1 MKNNKKTLIFTL
13 LTSTSVFLT
22 SCEGTP
28 MTSEDFLKKL
38 FPNPWEALFT
48 FLAFVVLLIIVF
60 FVAYKPVKK
69 ILNER
74 KAYEKEKLESA
85 SKLETEAKNKLQAAE
100 SSIKESRKEAIS
112 IIDKAKEDASIQA
125 QIIID
130 NAHKQIENEKQLAKD
145 DILREIE
152 HSQDEIH
159 NEIVNVAIEAS
170 SKVLGRTINEQDNKE
185 LIDQLVKEL
194 QENK

>member
-1 MKNNKKTLIFTL
+1 MI
-13 LTSTSVFLT
+13 
-22 SCEGTP
+22 C
-28 MTSEDFLKKL
+28 
-38 FPNPWEALFT
+38 
-48 FLAFVVLLIIVF
+48 
-60 FVAYKPVKK
+60 
-69 ILNER
+69 
-74 KAYEKEKLESA
+74 
-85 SKLETEAKNKLQAAE
+85 SKRIR
-100 SSIKESRKEAIS
+100 SSFD
-112 IIDKAKEDASIQA
+112 IDKAKEDASIQA

-170 SKVLGRTINEQDNKE
+170 SKVLGRTINEQDNKD

>member
-1 MKNNKKTLIFTL
+1 MN
-13 LTSTSVFLT
+13 
-22 SCEGTP
+22 
-28 MTSEDFLKKL
+28 
-38 FPNPWEALFT
+38 
-48 FLAFVVLLIIVF
+48 
-60 FVAYKPVKK
+60 
-69 ILNER
+69 
-74 KAYEKEKLESA
+74 
-85 SKLETEAKNKLQAAE
+85 
-100 SSIKESRKEAIS
+100 SSFD
-112 IIDKAKEDASIQA
+112 IDKAKEDASIQD

-170 SKVLGRTINEQDNKE
+170 SKVLGRTINEQDNKD